1 MQSKIYE
8 KARCYLVCSWK
19 LNLDKKIYYKG
30 MQFIVSS
37 PKSGQLARGQCQV
50 QVHSKLQEQKSTIE
64 ILLISWWNWPL

>member
-1 MQSKIYE
+1 
-8 KARCYLVCSWK
+8 
-19 LNLDKKIYYKG
+19 

-64 ILLISWWNWPL
+64 ILLISW